1 MSGSFFV
8 PRDLDAPLRG
18 AATGPL
24 AGFTAVVK
32 DMYDIAGSRT
42 GGGNPDWLA
51 AQAPAS
57 RHAVAVE
64 QILAAG
70 ATITGKTICDEFFY
84 SVAGV
89 NAHYGTP
96 ANLRAPG
103 RLPGGSSSGSAAAC
117 GANACDFA
125 LGSDTGG
132 SVRIPASFNGLYGLR
147 PTHGRVDLTGAMAMA
162 PTFDVVGWFANS
174 PGIFRRV
181 GTVLLRGEAV
191 AAQPARLM
199 VATDAFAQADAEV
212 AALCREF
219 LMRAGKL
226 LPRPTELAGTAP
238 NGFDAWREAFRI
250 VQAKEVLGNLRRL
263 RHASKAQARS
273 RRQGAHGICRNG
285 NGGSGGW
292 RTKGRGCGAR
302 SSACVAAARHGAG
315 AADLSLDC
323 AAGRFERRGDGI
335 LPRAGN
341 AAHLYG
347 GTGRTATDE
356 SACRH
361 RCRLPGGALADRL
374 GRRRRGAARPRRPA
388 RPLLRHRTGVALQP
402 DTHILPA
409 RKAGDRWASNEMR
422 AISTT

>member
-8 PRDLDAPLRG
+8 PHDLDAPLRG

-70 ATITGKTICDEFFY
+70 AMITGKTICDEFFY

-191 AAQPARLM
+191 AAHPARLM
-199 VATDAFAQADAEV
+199 VATDAFAQAAAEV

-226 LPRPTELAGTAP
+226 LPRPTELASIAP
-238 NGFDAWREAFRI
+238 SGFDAWREAFRI
-250 VQAKEVLGNLRRL
+250 VQAKEVWETYGDFVTRAKPRLGAGVKERMEF
-263 RHASKAQARS
+263 AATVTADQ
-273 RRQGAHGICRNG
+273 AHG
-285 NGGSGGW
+285 
-292 RTKGRGCGAR
+292 GRKV
-302 SSACVAAARHGAG
+302 VAAARAHLRALLPPGTVLALPTSPSIAPPVGLSGEEMESFRVRVMRLTCTAG
-315 AADLSLDC
+315 LGGLPQMNLPVGTVAGCPAGLSLI
-323 AAGRFERRGDGI
+323 AWAGGDEALLDLAVLLARACGI
-335 LPRAGN
+335 ARA
-341 AAHLYG
+341 
-347 GTGRTATDE
+347 
-356 SACRH
+356 
-361 RCRLPGGALADRL
+361 
-374 GRRRRGAARPRRPA
+374 
-388 RPLLRHRTGVALQP
+388 
-402 DTHILPA
+402 
-409 RKAGDRWASNEMR
+409 
-422 AISTT
+422 